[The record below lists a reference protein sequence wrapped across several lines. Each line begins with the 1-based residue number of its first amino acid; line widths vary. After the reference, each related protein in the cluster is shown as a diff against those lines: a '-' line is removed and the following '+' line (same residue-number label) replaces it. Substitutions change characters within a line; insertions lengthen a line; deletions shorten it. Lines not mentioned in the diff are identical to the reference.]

1 MAKVF
6 SADLRKLEQAVAVLA
21 EKTDQDMTLRQ
32 LRVLLCVA
40 RAGDAGMSFEA
51 IVQAMDSAPSSIS
64 RTVRKLGPPA
74 YGQIH
79 EGLGLLSLALDP
91 TDARR
96 RVIAI
101 TDLGWSL
108 LRESVA

>member
-6 SADLRKLEQAVAVLA
+6 SADLRKL
-21 EKTDQDMTLRQ
+21 
-32 LRVLLCVA
+32 
-40 RAGDAGMSFEA
+40 
-51 IVQAMDSAPSSIS
+51 
-64 RTVRKLGPPA
+64 GPLA

-108 LRESVA
+108 LLESVA